1 MTQIKSDPCHP
12 RKFVAVKLQKNS
24 EYSSR
29 LGEPLPALVTWFI
42 VEPLTIAL
50 RVVDAEAPGLNC
62 L

>member
-1 MTQIKSDPCHP
+1 LWLEFAPETVSPKL
-12 RKFVAVKLQKNS
+12 KLQKNS

-29 LGEPLPALVTWFI
+29 LGEPEPALVTTP
-42 VEPLTIAL
+42 VVDPLTIAL